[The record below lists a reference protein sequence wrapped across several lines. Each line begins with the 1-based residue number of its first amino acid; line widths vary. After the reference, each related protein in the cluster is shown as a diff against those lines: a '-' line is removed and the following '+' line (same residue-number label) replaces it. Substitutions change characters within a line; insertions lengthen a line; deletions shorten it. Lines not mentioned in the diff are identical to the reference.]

1 MTGMIFVKKTIGRCL
16 FLTALLFM
24 VACERTQDLRTDTTK
39 TLLVYMAA
47 DNNLTYQASRNIN
60 LMRSS
65 MGTDLEFANLLVF
78 VDRKVYRSGLPDT
91 SITAL
96 LHIHDYRI
104 DTIKVYNP
112 LNSADPAVLK
122 EVIDDVVNNWKAES
136 YGLLLWSHGMSWI
149 PEPQM
154 HAVAGNLGWTSM
166 RDGPR
171 TKTFAAENLPNDA
184 YTCMELDELADAI
197 PDGVFDFIAFDACYM
212 GSVEVAYALRNKAQ
226 YIVSSSCEIID
237 EGFPYETVTRDFI
250 NGNLLKMCSEFY
262 SAYNRKGGWYQTA
275 SISLVNTY
283 GLDSLARCFK
293 KIVAT
298 HKAEIPTLDVSDI
311 QRFDRFKKHV
321 MFDLEDF
328 VDKLGT
334 NRDDL
339 MEFRLQLEKCIPYK
353 NCTPYICSRYPDD
366 PDGIKMVS
374 FCGLSVFIPLEA
386 FEASGLNDDY
396 RDTEWS
402 KDTGY

>member
-1 MTGMIFVKKTIGRCL
+1 MIFVKKTIGRCL

-65 MGTDLEFANLLVF
+65 MGTDLEFANLLVY
-78 VDRKVYRSGLPDT
+78 VDRQGLKP
-91 SITAL
+91 AL

-104 DTIKVYNP
+104 DTIRVYDE
-112 LNSADPAVLK
+112 LDSTDPAVLK

-154 HAVAGNLGWTSM
+154 HAVAGNQGWTSM

-171 TKTFAAENLPNDA
+171 TKTFATENLPNDA

-353 NCTPYICSRYPDD
+353 NSTPYICSRYPDD

-374 FCGLSVFIPLEA
+374 FCGLSVYIPLEA

-396 RDTEWS
+396 RDTEWCR
-402 KDTGY
+402 DTGY

>member
-1 MTGMIFVKKTIGRCL
+1 MIFVKKTIGRCL

-78 VDRKVYRSGLPDT
+78 VDRQGLKP
-91 SITAL
+91 AL

-104 DTIKVYNP
+104 DTIRVYDE
-112 LNSADPAVLK
+112 LNSADPTVLK

-154 HAVAGNLGWTSM
+154 HAVAGNQGWTSM

-171 TKTFAAENLPNDA
+171 TKTFATENLPNDA

-353 NCTPYICSRYPDD
+353 NSTPYICSRYEDD

-374 FCGLSVFIPLEA
+374 FCGLSVYIPLEA

-402 KDTGY
+402 KDTEY

>member
-78 VDRKVYRSGLPDT
+78 VDRQGLKP
-91 SITAL
+91 AL

-104 DTIKVYNP
+104 DTIRVYDE
-112 LNSADPAVLK
+112 LDSTDPAVLK

-154 HAVAGNLGWTSM
+154 HAVAGNQGWTSM

-171 TKTFAAENLPNDA
+171 TKTFATENLPNDA

-212 GSVEVAYALRNKAQ
+212 GSVEVAYALRNKVQ

-275 SISLVNTY
+275 SISLVNTD

-353 NCTPYICSRYPDD
+353 NCTPYICSRYEDD

-374 FCGLSVFIPLEA
+374 FCGLSVYIPLEA

-402 KDTGY
+402 RDTGY

>member
-24 VACERTQDLRTDTTK
+24 VSCERTQELRTDTTK

-65 MGTDLEFANLLVF
+65 MGTDMEFANLLVY
-78 VDRKVYRSGLPDT
+78 VDRQGLKP
-91 SITAL
+91 AL

-104 DTIKVYNP
+104 DTIRVYDE
-112 LNSADPAVLK
+112 LDSTDPAVLK

-171 TKTFAAENLPNDA
+171 TKTFATENLPNDA

-374 FCGLSVFIPLEA
+374 FCGLSVYIPLEA

-396 RDTEWS
+396 RDTEWCR
-402 KDTGY
+402 DTEY

>member
-1 MTGMIFVKKTIGRCL
+1 MIFVKKTIGRCL

-78 VDRKVYRSGLPDT
+78 VDRQGLKP
-91 SITAL
+91 AL

-104 DTIKVYNP
+104 DTIRVYDE
-112 LNSADPAVLK
+112 LNSADPTVLK

-154 HAVAGNLGWTSM
+154 HAVAGNQGWTSM

-171 TKTFAAENLPNDA
+171 TKTFATENLPNDA

-339 MEFRLQLEKCIPYK
+339 MEFRLQLEKCILYK
-353 NCTPYICSRYPDD
+353 NATPYICSYYPDD
-366 PDGIKMVS
+366 PKGIKMVS
-374 FCGLSVFIPLEA
+374 FSGLSVYIPLEA

>member
-65 MGTDLEFANLLVF
+65 MGTDLEFANLLVY
-78 VDRKVYRSGLPDT
+78 VDRQGLKP
-91 SITAL
+91 AL

-104 DTIKVYNP
+104 DTIRVYDE
-112 LNSADPAVLK
+112 LNSADPTVLK

-154 HAVAGNLGWTSM
+154 HAVAGNQGWTSM

-171 TKTFAAENLPNDA
+171 TKTFATENLPNDA

-353 NCTPYICSRYPDD
+353 NCTPYICSRYEDD

>member
-65 MGTDLEFANLLVF
+65 MGTDLEFANLLVY
-78 VDRKVYRSGLPDT
+78 VDRQGLKP
-91 SITAL
+91 AL

-104 DTIKVYNP
+104 DTIRVYDE
-112 LNSADPAVLK
+112 LDSTDPAVLK

-154 HAVAGNLGWTSM
+154 HAVAGNQGWTSM

-353 NCTPYICSRYPDD
+353 NCTPYICSRYEDD

>member
-65 MGTDLEFANLLVF
+65 MGTDLEFANLLVY
-78 VDRKVYRSGLPDT
+78 VDRQGLKP
-91 SITAL
+91 AL

-104 DTIKVYNP
+104 DTIRVYDE
-112 LNSADPAVLK
+112 LDSTDPAVLK

-154 HAVAGNLGWTSM
+154 HAVAGNQGWTSM

-353 NCTPYICSRYPDD
+353 NCTPYICSRNEDD

-374 FCGLSVFIPLEA
+374 FCGLSVYIPLEA